1 MKLRPI
7 AVFLM
12 CLMSG
17 SLLASQ
23 RPQRTPRGPLTF
35 AVTTRQVQVSVV
47 VQDKDGAPVRDLT
60 AKDFQILEEGVEQTI
75 ESFSMEVTTP
85 IPAESASGGLQTE
98 FHNQF
103 SGRGGVTVILLD
115 RMNTAIFGVHVI
127 PASERAI

>member
-1 MKLRPI
+1 MELRPI

-23 RPQRTPRGPLTF
+23 RPQRTPC
-35 AVTTRQVQVSVV
+35 
-47 VQDKDGAPVRDLT
+47 GA
-60 AKDFQILEEGVEQTI
+60 I

-85 IPAESASGGLQTE
+85 IPAESAYGGLQTE

-103 SGRGGVTVILLD
+103 SGRGGVTVIRLD
-115 RMNTAIFGVHVI
+115 RMNTAPTAG
-127 PASERAI
+127 RAGRPGSMSLRAHSGSSW